1 MSRHRI
7 LSKEVKM
14 ACDYVYVGY
23 VNIFRHDN
31 KLQGKKTGP
40 VLKSTYYHCKK
51 LHQVTTSWISS
62 SLSTF
67 SYYNIIIK
75 QKYDI

>member
-1 MSRHRI
+1 MECQDTGFSP
-7 LSKEVKM
+7 KEVKM

-51 LHQVTTSWISS
+51 ITSSD
-62 SLSTF
+62 
-67 SYYNIIIK
+67 NILNIVKFI
-75 QKYDI
+75 YVFLL